1 MKARSLACTGARD
14 EKKSSRIWQV
24 AVGGTFS
31 PRIQPDNRYVAPGA
45 VRKRRTSAPRLASP
59 IVPAATIDAPSP
71 CPLSD
76 RTAPPL
82 PSLFQKYQPRV
93 PVRFFSQITRLTL
106 PSLSSSSSVRSS
118 NQTFPGPAPLT
129 TSTGLP
135 TTIAASSIL
144 NGAPG

>member
-31 PRIQPDNRYVAPGA
+31 PRIQPDRRYVAPGA
-45 VRKRRTSAPRLASP
+45 VRKRKTSAPRLASP
-59 IVPAATIDAPSP
+59 IVPAATIEAPSP
-71 CPLSD
+71 CPFSD

-93 PVRFFSQITRLTL
+93 LVRFFSQITRLTL
-106 PSLSSSSSVRSS
+106 PSPSSSSSVRSS
-118 NQTFPGPAPLT
+118 NHTLPEFAFV

-135 TTIAASSIL
+135 TTIVGSSTR